1 MYNSLIHFEKK
12 GLMKKVWESEEQLVK
27 SFHTFLYFMYNHIM
41 ITKKA

>member
-1 MYNSLIHFEKK
+1 MNNSLIHFEKK

-27 SFHTFLYFMYNHIM
+27 SLYTFQYFMYNQIM